1 MDGLT
6 TTLQFSRF
14 CDSNCL
20 TSHMLPTVI
29 SAQVSPDLVARSN
42 NSTPMKCRTLEL
54 GLRHCTVCITVY
66 LYPFFVNQ
74 VSYSSRSDTLYLY
87 RQVWYEEM
95 HLVSRHFW
103 KPCVVDDSV
112 IAYYYLW
119 YLRSITCGYFTRF
132 KHCKTKHLLSITDRL
147 IVLQLRCN
155 STTLD
160 ISTGTVS
167 TLHCNVLDREN
178 ALLLPSDS
186 EFNNGGK
193 WISTW

>member
-1 MDGLT
+1 MPHLRIGFRAQLWK
-6 TTLQFSRF
+6 LI
-14 CDSNCL
+14 
-20 TSHMLPTVI
+20 HVI
-29 SAQVSPDLVARSN
+29 SYVQYVL
-42 NSTPMKCRTLEL
+42 LY
-54 GLRHCTVCITVY
+54 VY

-74 VSYSSRSDTLYLY
+74 VSYLSRSDTFYFY
-87 RQVWYEEM
+87 RQVWYDDM

-112 IAYYYLW
+112 TTYYYIIW
-119 YLRSITCGYFTRF
+119 YLRSIACGCFTRF

-147 IVLQLRCN
+147 IMLQLRCN

-167 TLHCNVLDREN
+167 TLHCNVLNGEN
-178 ALLLPSDS
+178 FRLLLSDS
-186 EFNNGGK
+186 EFNNGRK